1 MVESIFTTTSSTITY
16 TLNPTGILSPSS
28 LPNEVTSTNLTSVVL
43 GTSVKSIA
51 ANTFKDFTLLQSVT
65 IANTVTNIGNSAFEN
80 TGLLSVTIPDS
91 VTAIGESAFEGSS
104 AMTSVTLGTG
114 IRTFGDKAFKDCTSL
129 GDFYPKDS
137 SSLTLEA
144 IGDNVFENT
153 VLENFNV
160 PNSVTTIN
168 INALAG
174 SIINQLYA
182 TYILLDRF
190 NKTTGVQTIFGKS
203 NVNVIV
209 IGVGRYTPP
218 IICFPRDTPVT
229 TDQGNIPIQD
239 LENKPYTIEGNKVL
253 GIVSMTSNEAM
264 VYFKQHSLAYNVPNK
279 NTYITQSHV
288 IYHNNTQLK
297 AIDYTKKDFHKRLCS
312 NNLKGIKQEKP
323 ILVKLENTKVY
334 NVVLESGHKMK
345 VNNMLVETLHPSN
358 ELYKQKVLK

>member
-1 MVESIFTTTSSTITY
+1 MSSTFTTTSSTITFP
-16 TLNPTGILSPSS
+16 LSSPGILRPGTLPSG
-28 LPNEVTSTNLTSVVL
+28 VTSTNLTSVVL
-43 GTSVKSIA
+43 GTSVTSIA
-51 ANTFKDFTLLQSVT
+51 DDTFKDFTSLQSVT
-65 IANTVTNIGNSAFEN
+65 ISNTVTDIGNSAFKN

-114 IRTFGDKAFKDCTSL
+114 IRTFGDEAFKDCTNL
-129 GDFYPKDS
+129 GDIYPKDS
-137 SSLTLEA
+137 SSLTLAA
-144 IGDNVFENT
+144 IGDNAFENT
-153 VLENFNV
+153 GLENFYI

-168 INALAG
+168 SNALAG
-174 SIINQLYA
+174 SSINKLYA

-209 IGVGRYTPP
+209 IGVGRYTPT

-264 VYFKQHSLAYNVPNK
+264 VFFTKNSLAYNVPNK

-297 AIDYTKKDFHKRLCS
+297 AIDYTKKEFHKKLCI
-312 NNLKGIKQEKP
+312 NNFKGIKQEIP
-323 ILVKLENTKVY
+323 ILVNKKNIRVY

-345 VNNMLVETLHPSN
+345 VNNMVVETLHPSN
-358 ELYKQKVLK
+358 NLYKKMLK